1 MPACVTRMMGP
12 ARGDEETASVHEK
25 LLSLFSKSGY
35 EVIYPEVRTGCSC
48 APISTFTARYHRPAQ
63 RSSERLRRVPPSQAK
78 MYRAVLESAA
88 TQSRLPQN
96 AMQ

>member
-25 LLSLFSKSGY
+25 LLSLFSKAGY

-48 APISTFTARYHRPAQ
+48 TPLLVHPSINLDCTL
-63 RSSERLRRVPPSQAK
+63 SSAGAAFQPN
-78 MYRAVLESAA
+78 AVSESPA